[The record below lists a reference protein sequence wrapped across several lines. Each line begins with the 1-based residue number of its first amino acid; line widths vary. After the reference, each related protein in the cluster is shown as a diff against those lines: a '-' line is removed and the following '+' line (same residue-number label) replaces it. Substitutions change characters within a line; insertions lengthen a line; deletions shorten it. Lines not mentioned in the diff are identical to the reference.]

1 MRLGAEKICE
11 KLELVREKLDFLKE
25 EALEFLRSYSERIDS
40 YHRAG
45 LLFSI
50 SSRFPVVF
58 AVMNDGGTLAA
69 LTLSDPFSR
78 SPSPYRMEVKH
89 PEVSEVVKEI
99 FGWEV
104 HGIKAGIFEFP
115 PKTRFLSVVGPDS
128 WIKKIN
134 FQEKLKGEEILSF
147 AEKIDDEKLEII
159 EKFMNSNVRDGVHST
174 IDDDGLHLT
183 FFAPDWV
190 EDSHIPLLSEMAK
203 VLRAELKLKVS
214 RYSKVA
220 RVGKVFTVVTLP
232 IESAWTGEAERVA
245 EEFLK
250 RLMNGYE
257 GFLKGAGIG

>member
-1 MRLGAEKICE
+1 MRVGAEKICE

-45 LLFSI
+45 VLFSI
-50 SSRFPVVF
+50 SSHFPVVF
-58 AVMNDGGTLAA
+58 TVMNDGETLAA
-69 LTLSDPFSR
+69 VTLSDPFSR
-78 SPSPYRMEVKH
+78 SPSPYRMEVGH
-89 PEVSEVVKEI
+89 PEVLEVVEEI

-104 HGIKAGIFEFP
+104 HGMKAGIFEFP
-115 PKTRFLSVVGPDS
+115 PKTRFLAVVGSES
-128 WIKKIN
+128 WMKKIT

-147 AEKIDDEKLEII
+147 AEKIDDEKFEIL
-159 EKFMNSNVRDGVHST
+159 EKFMNSRIRDGVHSS

-183 FFAPDWV
+183 FFAPEWIKDA
-190 EDSHIPLLSEMAK
+190 HIPLLSEMAK
-203 VLRAELKLKVS
+203 VLRAELGLRVS

-232 IESAWTGEAERVA
+232 IESAWSGEAEKVA
-245 EEFLK
+245 EEFLN
-250 RLMNGYE
+250 RLMSGYE